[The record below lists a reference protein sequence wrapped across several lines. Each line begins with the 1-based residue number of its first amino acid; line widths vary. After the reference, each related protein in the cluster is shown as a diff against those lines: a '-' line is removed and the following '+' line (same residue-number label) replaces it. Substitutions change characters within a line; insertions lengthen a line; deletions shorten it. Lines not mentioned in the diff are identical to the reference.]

1 MGKSTWSQCLK
12 HQPDLN
18 GFVSVCF
25 GSSLWSNSSLV
36 PSCSPIKNRDM
47 SVSGDDDDLPTCEC
61 GQTMT
66 IKKSEKMWHCSVC
79 QEVKAACVL
88 QYICACGRHACDEC
102 AWFNA
107 EYADVRLRKNAKK
120 SMKNGMSTV
129 KSEDMTVGMAVTST
143 STKKKD
149 NGKSGSTKAIR
160 RMNQKSMANRM
171 SLAHGMSM
179 ENGMSMVNGMTMANG
194 MSTVRL
200 EAMDGVDVIGMK
212 TKKMQRPVQ
221 LISHFPPSSMLRRQ
235 RRRSK
240 QPSISR
246 IATPF
251 PVIRLPKDC
260 NAAPCDL

>member
-88 QYICACGRHACDEC
+88 QYICACGRHTCDEC

-107 EYADVRLRKNAKK
+107 EYADEIEEECEEEYEEWDEYCEIGGYD
-120 SMKNGMSTV
+120 SWNGCDQYQHQEEGQWQEWEHKGHSPDE
-129 KSEDMTVGMAVTST
+129 SEEHGEQ
-143 STKKKD
+143 
-149 NGKSGSTKAIR
+149 NESGAWKVW
-160 RMNQKSMANRM
+160 RM
-171 SLAHGMSM
+171 
-179 ENGMSMVNGMTMANG
+179 E
-194 MSTVRL
+194 
-200 EAMDGVDVIGMK
+200 
-212 TKKMQRPVQ
+212 
-221 LISHFPPSSMLRRQ
+221 
-235 RRRSK
+235 
-240 QPSISR
+240 
-246 IATPF
+246 
-251 PVIRLPKDC
+251 
-260 NAAPCDL
+260 